1 MIDEEMEELKKKK
14 DKKKEFNDNFD
25 FSDEAA
31 LKHLIGISK
40 EGQQWIWNKC
50 IDMYVE
56 SKSSKYHY
64 VDPEF
69 KEHSRFADDIKLE
82 NEIN

>member
-1 MIDEEMEELKKKK
+1 MEELKKKK

-40 EGQQWIWNKC
+40 EGQ
-50 IDMYVE
+50 
-56 SKSSKYHY
+56 
-64 VDPEF
+64 
-69 KEHSRFADDIKLE
+69 
-82 NEIN
+82 

>member
-1 MIDEEMEELKKKK
+1 MSGSEIDKLVSEELDMLASKKAQKQ
-14 DKKKEFNDNFD
+14 KEHDNFD

-31 LKHLIGISK
+31 MKQLLGISK
-40 EGQQWIWNKC
+40 EGQQWIWNKA
-50 IDMYVE
+50 IDIYVE

-69 KEHSRFADDIKLE
+69 KEHS
-82 NEIN
+82 